1 MQSRL
6 FLSIHWKVFSS
17 AFAFGVVTFKN
28 SHQRSELLTHLEDV
42 FWHVQR
48 PWVKSSGENEIMKS
62 HVCSEQ
68 WHKATCRD
76 CVTEARASHWSS
88 TSVSNLLRDTKII
101 WTVST
106 NSFPKA
112 TSITKDGVHLE
123 SFHLPVSFE
132 AGVGEDRDK
141 DGVLL
146 FSRYGGRSADSSWVS
161 CPVSRAAGPSLGL
174 LPGFREMLTRHLAW
188 SNLWTATYQFSY

>member
-1 MQSRL
+1 M
-6 FLSIHWKVFSS
+6 F
-17 AFAFGVVTFKN
+17 FGMCRGPGLNPQGK
-28 SHQRSELLTHLEDV
+28 
-42 FWHVQR
+42 
-48 PWVKSSGENEIMKS
+48 NEIMKS

-88 TSVSNLLRDTKII
+88 TSVSNLFRDTKII

-132 AGVGEDRDK
+132 AGVGEDRGK
-141 DGVLL
+141 IGVLL
-146 FSRYGGRSADSSWVS
+146 FSRYGSRSVDSSWVLP
-161 CPVSRAAGPSLGL
+161 CEQGCWAKPGLAARLQGNA
-174 LPGFREMLTRHLAW
+174 H
-188 SNLWTATYQFSY
+188 TAFSME